1 MKKTSR
7 RVLSLVLVLVL
18 MLSLATVASAAVVS
32 WSDNEGGKTLS
43 LIITEVSFVA
53 KMVDS
58 PKKHRHTM
66 GSETIIS
73 NYGNF
78 SATLNANR
86 SGTLYPSR
94 LLQAYAIDGI
104 RNTYTVS
111 GTFTGLLSVPADD
124 PAGYYTLAVLFDTK
138 SGNWSVSSPMTLTP
152 NSVAVNAISAPVETG
167 TLYYAPRG
175 SVYGYTVIPVP

>member
-1 MKKTSR
+1 MNKTSR
-7 RVLSLVLVLVL
+7 RVLSLALALVL
-18 MLSLATVASAAVVS
+18 MLSLATAASAAVVS

-43 LIITEVSFVA
+43 LTITEVSYVTKA
-53 KMVDS
+53 VNNPVRYWHSKG
-58 PKKHRHTM
+58 TQ
-66 GSETIIS
+66 TIIS
-73 NYGNF
+73 NYGAF

-86 SGTLYPSR
+86 SATLYPSH

-104 RNTYTVS
+104 KNTYTVS
-111 GTFTGLLSVPADD
+111 GAFTSSLSVPADD